1 MATIV
6 SQNKPQA
13 HLGRTGHDL
22 SSTHAFSMR
31 PAVIRPV
38 VYQDCAPDS
47 AFRINCSDLVRTS
60 ALQTAAFLRGKHEL
74 DFFFVPYSQLFPYF
88 NDLVFQRS
96 DPHTVYQKSEVDDL
110 NGQLPVIPLS
120 WLVHNAH
127 FAWFVQRFY
136 VWLKS
141 IIAPDDESSKNYF
154 KFLIN
159 LLDWTYPV
167 YSFQTDLPDGWER
180 AFSELD
186 SRSKKLVCLGVS
198 YNNNDDPLI
207 NPDDLS
213 FVGSDVLCLLDSAG
227 YGSYVQVFESIFTH
241 VTSSFSKDRYE
252 SYISGTHN
260 YESLVSYI
268 DSIVFN
274 YCAGYFE
281 WITRFAGR
289 NASSVGWIPNVD
301 NFAEFGNDPQK
312 VNLLRLGAYHK
323 VFYDRYRDSINDTE
337 NPNYLYG
344 FDLSAIDGTTFE
356 PFNVNQPFPLL
367 TYLRPHCRMFKKDLA
382 VSVYQSPQFGEI
394 SIGNETDD
402 DSLGHYIPNTSD
414 SVPYQLN
421 LPMSDSGSSR
431 LVDTALNIRF
441 TLALQRYKETLLRA
455 GNRVKDVLKA
465 QFGVESRYIDDQYV
479 RYLGSFSGA
488 LEMNKVSAT
497 AESGTYSVGDLAG
510 NVFSSVSGEQIEF
523 TCNDFG
529 VIIGVMSFFPE
540 VMLPAYGLNRFNQK
554 SRPFDW
560 YKPDFENLG
569 LAPVSSKVFDIWSP
583 SSAFKSNVVPFVYG
597 YSARNFEYK
606 YNDDQAHD
614 GFVSH
619 QLDFMMGPDDCNPL
633 RVDWVSQSVDNVRM
647 KDGYNTNYVV
657 PRSISHLLSQIDS
670 RNYMLPNVMDS
681 LFVSLDSGLLESY
694 HFDIILDC
702 RISAVLPMSNLGLP
716 NS

>member
-38 VYQDCAPDS
+38 VFQDCAPDS

-141 IIAPDDESSKNYF
+141 VIAPDDESSKNYF

-167 YSFQTDLPDGWER
+167 YSYESDSPSGWQR

-186 SRSKKLVCLGVS
+186 DRSKKLVCLGVT
-198 YNNNDDPLI
+198 YNNNSDLMV

-213 FVGSDVLCLLDSAG
+213 FVGSDALCLLDSAG
-227 YGSYVQVFESIFTH
+227 YGSFVQIFESIFTH
-241 VTSSFSKDRYE
+241 VTSSFSVEDYQDYLNGSHEYGRL
-252 SYISGTHN
+252 IP
-260 YESLVSYI
+260 YI
-268 DSIVFN
+268 DSVVFN
-274 YCAGYFE
+274 YCAGYFD
-281 WITRFAGR
+281 WLNRLGSRPF
-289 NASSVGWIPNVD
+289 SQSGWVPYLN
-301 NFAEFGNDPQK
+301 NFAQFGRDVNM

-382 VSVYQSPQFGEI
+382 VSVYQSPQYGEPSMGFESDSDEI
-394 SIGNETDD
+394 SSGRAYIDLGDD
-402 DSLGHYIPNTSD
+402 L
-414 SVPYQLN
+414 SVP
-421 LPMSDSGSSR
+421 SGSARDSR
-431 LVDTALNIRF
+431 SAFSIRF

-510 NVFSSVSGEQIEF
+510 NVFSSVSGDQIEF
-523 TCNDFG
+523 TCNDYG

-540 VMLPAYGLNRFNQK
+540 VMLPAYGMNRFNLK

-569 LAPVSSKVFDIWSP
+569 LAPVSSKVFDIWCP
-583 SSAFKSNVVPFVYG
+583 AEFGKSDTGYPFVYG

-614 GFVSH
+614 GFVSS
-619 QLDFMMGPDDCNPL
+619 QIDFEISEPDNNPL
-633 RVDWVSQSVDNVRM
+633 HVNWIRQDATVVRM
-647 KDGYNTNYVV
+647 KDGYNTNYIV